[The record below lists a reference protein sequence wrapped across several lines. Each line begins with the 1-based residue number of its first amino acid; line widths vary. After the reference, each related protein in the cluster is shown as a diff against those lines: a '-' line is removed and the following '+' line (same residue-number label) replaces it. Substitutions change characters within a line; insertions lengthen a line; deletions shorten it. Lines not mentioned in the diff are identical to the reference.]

1 MKRKTMLVIL
11 ATIFLISSLTGCSTK
26 TSNEAINPTAT
37 IEETTIVPETT
48 VSPEASSD
56 NTSIE
61 TDAQGNIV
69 VDASTKPSSDE
80 ATKNE
85 SSSDAT
91 SEATSDTSETT
102 KPQETSKPSSTTK
115 PIETTKQEGT
125 TKAKFTYKD
134 LNKTMYAK
142 STVNVRSLPSTD
154 GDKLG
159 SLSKGKEVKVTGQC
173 NETNWYR
180 IEFNDKV
187 AYVSNTYL
195 VAEKPVETTTKP
207 NNTTKPT
214 SKPSSSEET
223 TKKPTTSTWK
233 PEYYTASD
241 RVGDGLDEYRI
252 GLQKYSS
259 TGVQLYVKTNHTDR
273 DNGYYT
279 VGEYSNKGY
288 GTTITDE
295 ELAAKHEAFREAF
308 EEKYAPPTNT
318 SGYGSMG
325 TKSLCDTSKDSTEY
339 YMQYWNVWYGPEDT
353 ANGETVRVYNWDEAR
368 LINFYGYIMPEI
380 ASGFSS
386 STVEALITDYNNT
399 WGDSKTIDHYTK
411 GEKLAKKYKIDF
423 HSDIER
429 YKEYIQ

>member
-1 MKRKTMLVIL
+1 MKKKVISLLLITTL
-11 ATIFLISSLTGCSTK
+11 AISSIIGCSCSNTTDNK
-26 TSNEAINPTAT
+26 TSVAT
-37 IEETTIVPETT
+37 TTEKETET
-48 VSPEASSD
+48 SND

-69 VDASTKPSSDE
+69 VDTSTKPSSDE
-80 ATKNE
+80 TTKNE
-85 SSSDAT
+85 SSSDEN
-91 SEATSDTSETT
+91 SETTNNTSETTKPEEIT

-115 PIETTKQEGT
+115 PTETTKQEET
-125 TKAKFTYKD
+125 TKAKYTYKD

-173 NETNWYR
+173 NETSWYR
-180 IEFNDKV
+180 IEFNGKV

-195 VAEKPVETTTKP
+195 VTEKPTETTTAKP

-223 TKKPTTSTWK
+223 TKKPTSSTWK

-279 VGEYSNKGY
+279 VGEYSNKGI
-288 GTTITDE
+288 GTTLTDE
-295 ELAAKHEAFREAF
+295 ELAKKHEAFKEAF
-308 EEKYAPPTNT
+308 EEKYNPPSNT

-325 TKSLCDTSKDSTEY
+325 TKNLRDESKDDTEY

-380 ASGFSS
+380 VSGFSS
-386 STVEALITDYNNT
+386 STVEELITDYNST

>member
-1 MKRKTMLVIL
+1 MKKKVISLLLITTL
-11 ATIFLISSLTGCSTK
+11 AISSIIGCSCSNTTDNK
-26 TSNEAINPTAT
+26 TSVATTTEKETEASNDD
-37 IEETTIVPETT
+37 TIV
-48 VSPEASSD
+48 
-56 NTSIE
+56 E

-69 VDASTKPSSDE
+69 VNTSTKPSSDE
-80 ATKNE
+80 VTKNE

-91 SEATSDTSETT
+91 SETTSGTNETSKQEEAT
-102 KPQETSKPSSTTK
+102 KPQETTKPNSTTK
-115 PIETTKQEGT
+115 PTETTKQEET
-125 TKAKFTYKD
+125 TKAKYTYKNLD
-134 LNKTMYAK
+134 KVMYAK

-180 IEFNDKV
+180 IEFEGKV
-187 AYVSNTYL
+187 AYVSDSYL
-195 VAEKPVETTTKP
+195 VAEKPVETTTAKP
-207 NNTTKPT
+207 TTKPT
-214 SKPSSSEET
+214 TTPSTKPSQEEI
-223 TKKPTTSTWK
+223 TKPNSSTWK
-233 PEYYTASD
+233 PEYYTAD
-241 RVGDGLDEYRI
+241 DVVGDGLDEYRI

-259 TGVQLYVKTNHTDR
+259 TGVQLYVKTNYTDR

-279 VGEYSNKGY
+279 VGEYSNKGI
-288 GTTITDE
+288 GTTLTDE
-295 ELAAKHEAFREAF
+295 ELAKKHEAFREAF